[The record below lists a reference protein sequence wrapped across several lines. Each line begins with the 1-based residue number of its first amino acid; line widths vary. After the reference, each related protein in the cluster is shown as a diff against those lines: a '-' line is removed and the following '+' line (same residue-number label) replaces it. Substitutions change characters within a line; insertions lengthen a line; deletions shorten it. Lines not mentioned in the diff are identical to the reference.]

1 MSALL
6 ENLIKKTVSE
16 ITESFESKIS
26 EVLSSC
32 DSPIEK
38 VFLIMLLNKA
48 LTLDSDQF
56 EFGAED
62 HRPWGLTLLDSEKI
76 TKIIREKFDFPHDAY
91 GAWRYRYSSF
101 RITLPFML
109 ESSEEKERTQ
119 IEKALVIT
127 PQFMLFDEG
136 AVHFIDIGVTL
147 ESKYDAEPIIVADKK
162 IAIECDGH
170 AYHSSKEQITRD
182 NIRARKLT
190 KAGWSVLR
198 FSGSEIYADSQ
209 KELKGLVD
217 EVFKI
222 LDIDIPF

>member
-1 MSALL
+1 MSAQL
-6 ENLIKKTVSE
+6 EKLINKTVSK
-16 ITESFESKIS
+16 ITESYESKIS
-26 EVLSSC
+26 EVLSNC

-48 LTLDSDQF
+48 LTLDSDEF

-76 TKIIREKFDFPHDAY
+76 TEIIRKKFDFPHDAY

-127 PQFMLFDEG
+127 PQYTLFDEG
-136 AVHFIDIGVTL
+136 AVYFIDIGVTI
-147 ESKYDAEPIIVADKK
+147 ESRYDAEPILIEDKK

-170 AYHSSKEQITRD
+170 EYHSSKDQITRD
-182 NIRARKLT
+182 NMRARKLT

-209 KELKGLVD
+209 NELKGLMD

-222 LDIDIPF
+222 LDIEIP